1 MQLFFA
7 FIIYLRKFYMLF
19 IPGIEVKLSGPV
31 VYSPDIGPDSYPRT
45 IRHNRRETT

>member
-19 IPGIEVKLSGPV
+19 IPGIEVNLFRSGG
-31 VYSPDIGPDSYPRT
+31 I
-45 IRHNRRETT
+45 